1 MSKEFVFTSTLDHSV
16 ERVHGALTSEDFWNS
31 RLAASQTGVAQ
42 LEVGSGP
49 GTFRAKVSDQIDTS
63 ALPAVVRG
71 VVRGPLI
78 IERTD
83 EWGGLG
89 DGTAQGTLAGSTS
102 GLPITI
108 AARSE
113 LRGNA
118 DGGTEIEVRG
128 EATVKVPVVGGQIEG
143 LIVQL
148 VENIVQNDRTDL
160 DKWLTEN

>member
-1 MSKEFVFTSTLDHSV
+1 MGRT
-16 ERVHGALTSEDFWNS
+16 RGRYGA
-31 RLAASQTGVAQ
+31 
-42 LEVGSGP
+42 
-49 GTFRAKVSDQIDTS
+49 
-63 ALPAVVRG
+63 
-71 VVRGPLI
+71 
-78 IERTD
+78 
-83 EWGGLG
+83 
-89 DGTAQGTLAGSTS
+89 GTLAGSTS

-108 AARSE
+108 AAHSE

-148 VENIVQNDRTDL
+148 VENIVQNDRIDL

>member
-31 RLAASQTGVAQ
+31 RLAASRTGAAQ
-42 LEVGSGP
+42 LEVRPGP
-49 GTFRAKVSDQIDTS
+49 GTIWAKASDQMDTS
-63 ALPAVVRG
+63 GLPAVVRG
-71 VVRGPLI
+71 VVRGPLV

-83 EWGGLG
+83 EWGAL
-89 DGTAQGTLAGSTS
+89 DAGTAQGTLAGSTK

-108 AARSE
+108 SARSE
-113 LRGNA
+113 LRPSET
-118 DGGTEIEVRG
+118 GGTVVEVRG

-148 VENIVQNDRTDL
+148 VENIVQNDRTEI
-160 DKWLTEN
+160 DKWLAEH